1 MYYITKNYD
10 ISALPLSIRIKNCLK
25 IANIHTIGEML
36 NYPINEFIN
45 IRNMGEKSFKELQDF
60 IQAVIEGRSEF
71 VLVEESDNLGI
82 GLVDFNKNN
91 NNNVTGFLDINGV
104 IVKDILIKNLP
115 LSVRAINSLSN
126 SGYVSVSQLVNVTY
140 SELMSIKNMG
150 KKTAEEVLEYLEQN
164 SIRHGVDT
172 IQLKSVDLGNNLSK
186 ELSFAYGENERFWKK
201 EILSIK
207 SQFPEAIGE
216 TLIYRIYDDDFIR
229 GAAKAKILKIIEENG
244 GEISKKIIEDYLPYH
259 LGNTTIVEELL
270 LELEFVSAVEIKE
283 NTIRRQYLSIVEFA
297 SQIENERERKIL
309 QLRLEG
315 NTFQEIGEIYGITRE
330 RVRQITNR
338 VLKKK
343 PYLREDKYD
352 YIFNNYKLS
361 IEDFTLAFDESAET
375 YYYLDMICTKNR
387 GTRKDLDEILTD
399 TLVSHEYRK
408 KAENVIYK
416 QYVLAE
422 GVHIKMS
429 RPALIKHF
437 VKTYCKNLTDYD
449 DFFQR
454 YNEWLDTLE
463 ISKKFSLVIESR
475 TYENILNRCNYVLWN
490 HGRSFRY
497 YNIPEYN
504 FEELLTILNLDGYE
518 NIEFS
523 SMKLFRENIEIM
535 KRYDIRDEYELHNLL
550 KKIWPAENKRVK
562 FKKMPTINIDNGNSY
577 NQVLSLLLQYSP
589 ISTDD
594 LAKKYEEEYGVKDT
608 TVKGS
613 YLKPFDDY
621 CAKGIYSIDFL
632 ALPTIQYN
640 RMKEIIDRDFYT
652 IQEIKRLYKREFP
665 NSEESLINSYNL
677 KRLDFRVYSG
687 YVIKNKYASASD
699 YFRYLL
705 THSDIVDAN
714 NFIKSMQGIFAYNSE
729 LYRLKSEYEIVEFA
743 KFNYINIRRLN
754 EVGIT
759 KEDLKNYCKDVA
771 DNYEKGEYFT
781 VISLQNDGF
790 THKLDDYGFDEWFYS
805 SVLIENKELFSYQR
819 IGGNLLFLRG
829 KASSNLGDM
838 ITWLLG
844 KHQKIDIYD
853 LIDLLKN
860 HYGIKTSKDK
870 LRSIIDGTELYY
882 DSIMESVY
890 IDYDTYFE
898 EI

>member
-1 MYYITKNYD
+1 MYYITTNDD

-25 IANIHTIGEML
+25 SANINTIGEML
-36 NYPINEFIN
+36 SYPIQEFIN
-45 IRNMGEKSFKELQDF
+45 IRNMGKKSFKELQEF
-60 IQAVIEGRSEF
+60 IQAIIEGRSEF
-71 VLVEESDNLGI
+71 ILVEENDNLGI
-82 GLVDFNKNN
+82 ELVNFNKN
-91 NNNVTGFLDINGV
+91 NNNVTGFLDHNGV

-115 LSVRAINSLSN
+115 LSVRAINCLSN

-150 KKTAEEVLEYLEQN
+150 KKTVEEVLEYLEQN

-186 ELSFAYGENERFWKK
+186 EMSLYYGEKESFWRKK
-201 EILSIK
+201 ILSIK
-207 SQFPEAIGE
+207 SEFPEAVGE
-216 TLIYRIYDDDFIR
+216 TLIYRTYDNYFIR

-244 GEISKKIIEDYLPYH
+244 GEIFKKTLEDYLPHH
-259 LGNTTIVEELL
+259 LLNTTIIEELL
-270 LELEFVSAVEIKE
+270 LELEFVSAVDIRD
-283 NTIRRQYLSIVEFA
+283 NMIRRQYPSIVEFV
-297 SQIENERERKIL
+297 SQLEDERERKIL
-309 QLRLEG
+309 QSRLEG
-315 NTFQEIGEIYGITRE
+315 ITLQDIGDRYGITRE

-343 PYLREDKYD
+343 PYLREDKYA
-352 YIFNNYKLS
+352 YVFNNYKFS
-361 IEDFTLAFDESAET
+361 IEDFVLAFDESVET

-387 GTRKDLDEILTD
+387 GKRKDLDDILTD
-399 TLVSHEYRK
+399 ISVSYKLRK
-408 KAENVIYK
+408 NAEKAIYK
-416 QYVLAE
+416 QYVLVD
-422 GVHIKMS
+422 GVHVKIS
-429 RPALIKHF
+429 RPNLIKHF
-437 VKTYCKNLTDYD
+437 IKTYCKNLTEYD
-449 DFFQR
+449 DFFQK
-454 YNEWLDTLE
+454 YNEWLEMLDLSQNFALS
-463 ISKKFSLVIESR
+463 IDSR
-475 TYENILNRCNYVLWN
+475 TYVNMLNRSNYVLWN

-497 YNIPEYN
+497 YNISEYN
-504 FEELLTILNLDGYE
+504 FEELLATLNLESFE

-523 SMKLFRENIEIM
+523 SMKLFREYSEIM
-535 KRYDIRDEYELHNLL
+535 KQYDIRDEYELHNLL

-562 FKKMPTINIDNGNSY
+562 FKKMPTINIDNGNPY
-577 NQVLSLLLQYSP
+577 NQVLSLLLQYAP
-589 ISTDD
+589 ITADD
-594 LAKKYEEEYGVKDT
+594 LAKYYEEEYGVKDV
-608 TVKGS
+608 TVKGN
-613 YLKPFDDY
+613 YFKDFDDY
-621 CAKGIYSIDFL
+621 YFQGVYYIDFL
-632 ALPTIQYN
+632 ELPTIQYN
-640 RMKEIIDRDFYT
+640 RMKEILDRDFYT
-652 IQEIKRLYKREFP
+652 LQEIKRLYKREFP

-677 KRLDFRVYSG
+677 KMLDFRVYSG

-759 KEDLKNYCKDVA
+759 KEDLKNYCNDVA

-819 IGGNLLFLRG
+819 IGGNRLFLRG

-844 KHQKIDIYD
+844 KYKKIDIYD
-853 LIDLLKN
+853 LVDLLKN

-870 LRSIIDGTELYY
+870 LRSIIDETELYY